1 MIASR
6 LPSEFL
12 RYLVGNGYQPG
23 DRLPPLSELSKEIG
37 VSIGK
42 LREQLDVARALGLVE
57 ASPRKGVTFT
67 GYSFHSPVQ
76 LSLMV
81 ALAMDPQQFD
91 NFSNMRN
98 HLEAAYWGEA
108 TSLLTDQD
116 KERLH
121 ALVAEA
127 KCKLNQPR
135 IQIPFREHRDFHLTI
150 FSRLDN
156 PFVTGILEAYW
167 DAYEAVELNTYAD
180 YIYLQEVWD
189 YHDRIAQAI
198 ANDDAEEGRRLLIE
212 HFQLLHRRGVQ
223 VEA

>member
-1 MIASR
+1 MIAPR

-23 DRLPPLSELSKEIG
+23 DRLPPLNELSKEIG

-42 LREQLDVARALGLVE
+42 LREQLDVARALGLVK
-57 ASPRKGVTFT
+57 ASPRRGVTFT
-67 GYSFHSPVQ
+67 GYSFHPPTQ

-91 NFSNMRN
+91 NFSSMRN
-98 HLEAAYWGEA
+98 HLEAAYWSEA
-108 TSLLTDQD
+108 TALLTDQD
-116 KERLH
+116 KEHLRT
-121 ALVAEA
+121 LVVKA
-127 KCKLNQPR
+127 KRKLNQPR
-135 IQIPFREHRDFHLTI
+135 IRIPFQEHRAFHLTI
-150 FSRLDN
+150 FSRLNN

-180 YIYLQEVWD
+180 YAYLQEVWD

-198 ANDDAEEGRRLLIE
+198 ARGDGEKGRRLLIE
-212 HFQLLHRRGVQ
+212 HFRLLQKRGVQ
-223 VEA
+223 IEA